1 MIGWIL
7 MELMRPLMW
16 LPGGMA
22 VGLLAG
28 KRAPGYVDAFIFGC
42 YGLASLGIGLSHS
55 ALALFGT
62 VAVFEFLRQC
72 MRWAQT
78 GYFSE
83 HMPADLRPT
92 AMGWGIA
99 LSATGGS
106 IFGFVTNSWMPAA
119 SCHG

>member
-1 MIGWIL
+1 VIGWIL

-28 KRAPGYVDAFIFGC
+28 KRAPGYVAAFIFGC